1 LSKFAH
7 IIEIRFCNKYQMTT
21 IKHKYIS
28 KYYSKSVDFLI
39 FVSIFIS
46 SIVFFKQPFE
56 FYFHYIIFLMLLP
69 FFVLKFRLP
78 RFVLQ
83 VLLMTLSVGII
94 NIILGN
100 CDSFQFIKTWGGLL
114 LSIFFYSYVIQYYE
128 FNLKYIYDQYLK
140 WSYWMAI
147 LAIFQLVS
155 FYVGFKQ
162 GYTFFGLL
170 NKWGFNEGGIV
181 GVRLNGIFSE
191 PSTLAV
197 VLAPAVYVAVY
208 NIIHK
213 ENYVLN
219 KWQSMALIFVYLGSG
234 SSTAFIGLLV
244 ILVLVTDSIR
254 IRYIAL
260 GSVGVSFAFTLL
272 YNNVAEFKSRV
283 DTSLALWVE
292 QDYSVENTNTS
303 SFVLYNNF
311 NVMTGS
317 FAEHPIFGT
326 GLGSYGV
333 AYERHTLTK
342 TVIEYDFEFNKTDA
356 NSMLLRMLVETGLL
370 GTGFFVILL
379 IRGFIGRSA
388 VGEERP
394 FRLISQG
401 ILIMILLYLL
411 RQGNY
416 FLNALPMFVMIYYFN
431 WKQFKAFQ
439 HEKKVLN
446 ERDEAH
452 GNEEVS
458 PVISATN

>member
-1 LSKFAH
+1 
-7 IIEIRFCNKYQMTT
+7 M
-21 IKHKYIS
+21 
-28 KYYSKSVDFLI
+28 
-39 FVSIFIS
+39 VSIFLS
-46 SIVFFKQPFE
+46 SFVFFKEPFE
-56 FYFHYIIFLMLLP
+56 FYFHYIIFLSLLP
-69 FFVLKFRLP
+69 FFALRFGFP
-78 RFVLQ
+78 RFVMQ
-83 VLLMTLSVGII
+83 IMSITLLVGLY
-94 NIILGN
+94 NVMVEN
-100 CDSFQFIKTWGGLL
+100 CESFQFIKTWGGLL
-114 LSIFFYSYVIQYYE
+114 LSVTFYSYVLQY
-128 FNLKYIYDQYLK
+128 FNFDLQTIFKKYLK
-140 WSYWMAI
+140 WSYWMAVI
-147 LAIFQLVS
+147 CVIQLVS
-155 FYVGFKQ
+155 FYIKFTP
-162 GYTFFGLL
+162 GYNFSWIL
-170 NKWGFNEGGIV
+170 NKWGFNQGGLV

-197 VLAPAVYVAVY
+197 VLAPAVYVAIY
-208 NIIHK
+208 NLIHK

-219 KWQSMALIFVYLGSG
+219 KWQSLALIFVYLGSG
-234 SSTAFIGLLV
+234 SSTAFIGLLL

-254 IRYIAL
+254 IRYVVVGA
-260 GSVGVSFAFTLL
+260 VGVSFAFTLL

-292 QDYSVENTNTS
+292 QDYRIENTNTS

-317 FAEHPIFGT
+317 FAEYPIFGT

-388 VGEERP
+388 VGDERP

-439 HEKKVLN
+439 NEKKALL
-446 ERDEAH
+446 ERQEAH
-452 GNEEVS
+452 ENEEAT

>member
-1 LSKFAH
+1 MILKENHSYSKK
-7 IIEIRFCNKYQMTT
+7 IEIL
-21 IKHKYIS
+21 ILIS
-28 KYYSKSVDFLI
+28 
-39 FVSIFIS
+39 
-46 SIVFFKQPFE
+46 VFFSSYVFFRRPFE
-56 FYFHYIIFLMLLP
+56 FYFHYLIFLSLLP
-69 FFVLKFRLP
+69 FFVSRFGYLKFVFQILSI
-78 RFVLQ
+78 
-83 VLLMTLSVGII
+83 TLIVGVY
-94 NIILGN
+94 NVFLDQ
-100 CDSFQFIKTWGGLL
+100 CDAFQFIKTWGGLL
-114 LSIFFYSYVIQYYE
+114 LSMTFYSYVIQY
-128 FNLKYIYDQYLK
+128 FKFDLQYIYKKYLQ
-140 WSYWMAI
+140 WSFWMAM
-147 LAIFQLVS
+147 LAIFQLMS

-162 GYTFFGLL
+162 GYTFFGIL
-170 NKWGFNEGGIV
+170 NKWAFNKGGIL

-208 NIIHK
+208 NLIHK

-219 KWQSMALIFVYLGSG
+219 KWQSLTLLFVYIGSG
-234 SSTAFIGLLV
+234 SSTAYIGLLV

-254 IRYIAL
+254 LRYIVVGA
-260 GSVGVSFAFTLL
+260 VGVSLAFTLL

-292 QDYSVENTNTS
+292 QDYRLQNTNTS

-311 NVMTGS
+311 FVMVG
-317 FAEHPIFGT
+317 AVGEHPIFGT
-326 GLGSYGV
+326 GLGSYEK
-333 AYERHTLTK
+333 AYTKHTLTQ
-342 TVIEYDFEFNKTDA
+342 TVIQYDFEFNKTDG

-388 VGEERP
+388 VGDERP

-439 HEKKVLN
+439 HEKKALN
-446 ERDEAH
+446 ERQEAH
-452 GNEEVS
+452 ENEEAT

>member
-1 LSKFAH
+1 MILKENHTYSKK
-7 IIEIRFCNKYQMTT
+7 IEIL
-21 IKHKYIS
+21 ILIS
-28 KYYSKSVDFLI
+28 
-39 FVSIFIS
+39 
-46 SIVFFKQPFE
+46 VFFSSFVFFRKPFE
-56 FYFHYIIFLMLLP
+56 FYFHYLIFLSLLP
-69 FFVLKFRLP
+69 FFLSRFGFLKFVFQILSI
-78 RFVLQ
+78 
-83 VLLMTLSVGII
+83 TLIVGVY
-94 NIILGN
+94 NVFLDK
-100 CDSFQFIKTWGGLL
+100 CDAFQFIKTWGGLL
-114 LSIFFYSYVIQYYE
+114 LSMTFYSYVIQY
-128 FNLKYIYDQYLK
+128 FKFDLQYIYKKYLQ
-140 WSYWMAI
+140 WSFWMAM

-162 GYTFFGLL
+162 GYTFFGIL
-170 NKWGFNEGGIV
+170 NKWAFNKGGIL

-219 KWQSMALIFVYLGSG
+219 KWQSFTLIFVYIGSG
-234 SSTAFIGLLV
+234 SSTAYIGLLV

-254 IRYIAL
+254 IRYIA
-260 GSVGVSFAFTLL
+260 VGFVLVSGAFTLL
-272 YNNVAEFKSRV
+272 YNNIEEFKSRV

-292 QDYSVENTNTS
+292 QDYRIENTNTS

-311 NVMTGS
+311 NVTIGAIGENP
-317 FAEHPIFGT
+317 FFGT
-326 GLGSYGV
+326 GLGSYEK
-333 AYERHTLTK
+333 AYEKHTLTQ
-342 TVIEYDFEFNKTDA
+342 TVIQYDFEFNKTDG

-370 GTGFFVILL
+370 GTGFFIILL
-379 IRGFIGRSA
+379 FRGFIGRSA

-416 FLNALPMFVMIYYFN
+416 FLNALPMFVMMYYFN

-439 HEKKVLN
+439 LEKSLK
-446 ERDEAH
+446 
-452 GNEEVS
+452 EES
-458 PVISATN
+458 QEIQQGEDANPLIPSTN